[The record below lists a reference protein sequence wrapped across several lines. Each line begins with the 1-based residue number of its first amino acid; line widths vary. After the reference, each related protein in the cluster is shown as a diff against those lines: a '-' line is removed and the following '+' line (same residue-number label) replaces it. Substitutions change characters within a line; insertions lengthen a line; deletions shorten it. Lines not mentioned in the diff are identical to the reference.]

1 MEEALHCRSSLDSNL
16 RPNCASVQE
25 DFCLLRDSSSTA
37 SDSGAFRWKCT
48 LRKVI
53 LTLNQYIFN
62 IFSGTTESV
71 GNESNRETLKSSPL
85 LNNRREQRAY
95 ITHLDRSEKERER
108 KRMKIQIQMQIK
120 NTSPTLTGRE
130 YKFKWK
136 LRNTSPTLTENKNTD
151 VDKKYI
157 TNLDRHSA
165 KDRATLL
172 APTPQSSPK
181 KSPKTSRSL
190 GKSQSKDPGT
200 STQKQNTIF

>member
-16 RPNCASVQE
+16 RPNCPSVQE

-37 SDSGAFRWKCT
+37 SDSGAF
-48 LRKVI
+48 
-53 LTLNQYIFN
+53 
-62 IFSGTTESV
+62 SGTTDSV
-71 GNESNRETLKSSPL
+71 GGNESSRETLKSSPL

-108 KRMKIQIQMQIK
+108 KRKK
-120 NTSPTLTGRE
+120 ENENT
-130 YKFKWK
+130 
-136 LRNTSPTLTENKNTD
+136 NTD
-151 VDKKYI
+151 ADKKYI

-190 GKSQSKDPGT
+190 GKSQSKDPGKNIRV
-200 STQKQNTIF
+200 QKKQNTRFEG